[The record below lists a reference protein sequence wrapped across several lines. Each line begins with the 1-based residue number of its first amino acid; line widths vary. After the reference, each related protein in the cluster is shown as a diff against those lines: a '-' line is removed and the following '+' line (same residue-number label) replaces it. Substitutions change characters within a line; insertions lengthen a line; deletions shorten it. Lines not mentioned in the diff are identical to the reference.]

1 MKKRNPNFLLWFMFI
16 AMLVVIAAIVV
27 FNLLFLKH
35 DDWRKLLLDL
45 MSDLLSA
52 IVIGLFLGLVTK
64 IMTDRLFSI
73 QINMKRMRDFG
84 IEQIGTG
91 LSTEA
96 DCRHMFGHERPLK
109 RYPHELKLLF
119 LTGNKFLAHFKEQLI
134 KALDEGCVISLL
146 IASPEQENAEYLERC
161 SFRYNHGD
169 VDYIKEIKTDSLKT
183 VSEIKQATKNPQN
196 FKVRFYIDEYQNNV
210 RIAKYYSSDNKV
222 LSYYWINVQPLIKPA
237 IDLSIALKGSI
248 ECYFDKENV
257 DNKNNLCAVSEQGF
271 DLLWSKYK
279 DTEPLYEQYKAEAI
293 DCEAA

>member
-16 AMLVVIAAIVV
+16 AMLAVIAAIVV

-196 FKVRFYIDEYQNNV
+196 F
-210 RIAKYYSSDNKV
+210 
-222 LSYYWINVQPLIKPA
+222 NVQPLIKPA

-248 ECYFDKENV
+248 ECHFDKENV